1 MAEKPLGVRSIRCKD
16 ESIDKCPNEP
26 LKYVGTCWNQLEPS
40 GFPKIQ
46 HFFKGFWGSSRVNR
60 ASLCPRAED
69 VSTLPWRRWSWWSPV
84 HRGTS
89 GPFPLSTA
97 IANYWA
103 PDLGHAPHA
112 PLDAPL
118 APRRLVPACN
128 RRKTRC
134 HKVREVSKETVGPRG
149 I

>member
-16 ESIDKCPNEP
+16 ESINKCPNEP

-40 GFPKIQ
+40 GFPKIH
-46 HFFKGFWGSSRVNR
+46 HFFKGGFWGSSRVNR

-69 VSTLPWRRWSWWSPV
+69 VSTLPWRRWSCWSPIP
-84 HRGTS
+84 RSTG
-89 GPFPLSTA
+89 STA

-112 PLDAPL
+112 PHAPLDAPL
-118 APRRLVPACN
+118 APQRLVPACD
-128 RRKTRC
+128 RKTRC
-134 HKVREVSKETVGPRG
+134 HKVREVSKETLGPRG